1 MKIITDTGSDILEIE
16 AKAMGVELVPI
27 SANFEDV
34 IFDRNTE
41 ENFKA
46 FYEKLRS
53 EEQLPVSS
61 QPSPAAFLEKYE
73 AAEEA
78 GEEVLVILISSKLSG
93 TYNGAVLAKE
103 MCGYEKIYIVDSLQA
118 SLSLRLLVEYAV
130 KLKEEGKS
138 AEEIAGILEEVK
150 NRTYLT
156 GVPSTLLYLK
166 KGGRIS
172 PVVAAVGNVMGIKPV
187 LLLRNGEIEGY
198 SKARGMKAAKSG
210 MQAFLKKGE
219 VDNCMPVEFAHSN
232 NPEMG
237 EEFQKETMEAFS
249 LTESSLHEVGMAI
262 GTHIGPDALLMA
274 FILKESMK

>member
-16 AKAMGVELVPI
+16 AKAMGVDLVPI

-73 AAEEA
+73 AAEET

-138 AEEIAGILEEVK
+138 AEEIAGIIRRSKEPHLSYRCSVHIIIFEK
-150 NRTYLT
+150 GRTYFS
-156 GVPSTLLYLK
+156 GSCSSGK
-166 KGGRIS
+166 CNGNQAG
-172 PVVAAVGNVMGIKPV
+172 AA
-187 LLLRNGEIEGY
+187 
-198 SKARGMKAAKSG
+198 A
-210 MQAFLKKGE
+210 
-219 VDNCMPVEFAHSN
+219 
-232 NPEMG
+232 PEWR
-237 EEFQKETMEAFS
+237 
-249 LTESSLHEVGMAI
+249 
-262 GTHIGPDALLMA
+262 D
-274 FILKESMK
+274 

>member
-1 MKIITDTGSDILEIE
+1 MKIITDTGSDILETE
-16 AKAMGVELVPI
+16 AKAMGVDLVPI

-46 FYEKLRS
+46 FYEKLRR

-73 AAEEA
+73 AAEET

-219 VDNCMPVEFAHSN
+219 VDSCMPVEFAHSN

-237 EEFQKETMEAFS
+237 EKFRKETMEAFS
-249 LTESSLHEVGMAI
+249 LTESSLYEVGMAI

>member
-16 AKAMGVELVPI
+16 AKAMGVDLVPI

-73 AAEEA
+73 AAEET

-138 AEEIAGILEEVK
+138 AAIHF
-150 NRTYLT
+150 
-156 GVPSTLLYLK
+156 S
-166 KGGRIS
+166 
-172 PVVAAVGNVMGIKPV
+172 
-187 LLLRNGEIEGY
+187 
-198 SKARGMKAAKSG
+198 
-210 MQAFLKKGE
+210 F
-219 VDNCMPVEFAHSN
+219 
-232 NPEMG
+232 
-237 EEFQKETMEAFS
+237 FQKCLHSAFGRFHAAGFGIS
-249 LTESSLHEVGMAI
+249 FNLSIPEQQHRLDSHYISHCCNYRRNTS
-262 GTHIGPDALLMA
+262 AL
-274 FILKESMK
+274 FQI

>member
-1 MKIITDTGSDILEIE
+1 
-16 AKAMGVELVPI
+16 
-27 SANFEDV
+27 
-34 IFDRNTE
+34 
-41 ENFKA
+41 
-46 FYEKLRS
+46 
-53 EEQLPVSS
+53 
-61 QPSPAAFLEKYE
+61 
-73 AAEEA
+73 
-78 GEEVLVILISSKLSG
+78 
-93 TYNGAVLAKE
+93 
-103 MCGYEKIYIVDSLQA
+103 
-118 SLSLRLLVEYAV
+118 V
-130 KLKEEGKS
+130 KLKEEGKR

-219 VDNCMPVEFAHSN
+219 VDCCMPVEFAHSN

-237 EEFQKETMEAFS
+237 EEFRKETMEAFS

>member
-1 MKIITDTGSDILEIE
+1 MKIITDTGSDILETE
-16 AKAMGVELVPI
+16 AKAMGVDLVPI

-46 FYEKLRS
+46 FYEKLRR

-73 AAEEA
+73 AAEET

-219 VDNCMPVEFAHSN
+219 VDCCMPVEFAHSN

-237 EEFQKETMEAFS
+237 
-249 LTESSLHEVGMAI
+249 
-262 GTHIGPDALLMA
+262 
-274 FILKESMK
+274 

>member
-1 MKIITDTGSDILEIE
+1 MKIITDTGSDILETE
-16 AKAMGVELVPI
+16 AKAMGVNLVPI

-46 FYEKLRS
+46 FYEKLRR

-73 AAEEA
+73 AAEET

-237 EEFQKETMEAFS
+237 EEFQKETMEEFS

-274 FILKESMK
+274 FILKESLK

>member
-1 MKIITDTGSDILEIE
+1 M
-16 AKAMGVELVPI
+16 
-27 SANFEDV
+27 
-34 IFDRNTE
+34 
-41 ENFKA
+41 
-46 FYEKLRS
+46 
-53 EEQLPVSS
+53 
-61 QPSPAAFLEKYE
+61 
-73 AAEEA
+73 
-78 GEEVLVILISSKLSG
+78 
-93 TYNGAVLAKE
+93 
-103 MCGYEKIYIVDSLQA
+103 
-118 SLSLRLLVEYAV
+118 
-130 KLKEEGKS
+130 
-138 AEEIAGILEEVK
+138 
-150 NRTYLT
+150 
-156 GVPSTLLYLK
+156 K

-237 EEFQKETMEAFS
+237 EEFQKETMEEFS

-274 FILKESMK
+274 FILKESLK